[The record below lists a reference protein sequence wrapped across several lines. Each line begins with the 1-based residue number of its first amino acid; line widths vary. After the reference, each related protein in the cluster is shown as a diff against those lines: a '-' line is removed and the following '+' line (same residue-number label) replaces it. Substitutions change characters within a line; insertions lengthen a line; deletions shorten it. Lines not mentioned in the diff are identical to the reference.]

1 MERQESLRSLETEL
15 QQLVSVSK
23 TNLPSTSTQLETIS
37 RIKSITTF
45 LVNNSPGVL
54 ADDSVLNIIVLC
66 DDILLCFKNE
76 YSRSVK
82 ILMNLLEV
90 LSTKGPSQIVRKCL
104 RTIHSMLVSLC
115 QGNQIHDT
123 TKSLYLFD
131 GLKYSDT
138 AFKNDTEHVIIRYFS
153 VSLSFISK
161 HPDHFTTAEVMRFT
175 KADTP
180 FFCWLY
186 MTPKETSQ
194 PYMKHISYAFKA
206 LSKSAK
212 TETQTLRY
220 LIRCFV
226 CLVIEAE
233 NVEMLKNTIISD
245 IQEKTQ
251 HLSSYEMNTIR
262 DDVYL
267 VIKAFQMDGPRSQQI
282 EVLRNVFHIHQP
294 LSEFK
299 IDNLTDLP
307 KLLDNLQLSDYA
319 TLSRFLNDHTDEKL
333 LESFLFRKGL
343 YKVLK
348 SVDMSQNSSQVL
360 VISILAYIERVSS
373 KRSCISITGVLHI
386 LDYITIRIKDMSP
399 DGNEPFLNSCLQ
411 HLLHIFEKRQQ
422 VKRMRNLSSLYYNFA
437 TTLYHEHRQTCV
449 SFWNNS
455 LEIETDL
462 KNHHHQYNDHLLKKS
477 VRICNFLI
485 ELAKFDEASKVLSAC
500 FFDQSYNAELSIND
514 LFVCLKGKNGN
525 FIKLACK
532 LILKSQNVKFLWALS
547 KNQGLITCVS
557 LEVCTMLTQ
566 MLEAKAQPLI
576 TKIILMLKVNLTDI
590 GLFLLFISKISF
602 IIKFSI
608 TFKSIGNLKIL
619 KESAAYDLRGVI
631 KAHLYLL
638 QAYSSPRNMEK
649 LLFNAYR
656 CITTREYKADYT
668 PCDYEVDVLATVS
681 RVFQYHNLM
690 KFMIAPLEN
699 SLKECAFTKSQRQ
712 KVLFELSSCY
722 NRLGLKK
729 HASSLDIKPG
739 CDPSSKIMWALHN
752 CMLIEIDSHIFM
764 PQDMIKKSYNKLMS
778 AIVNDNDFTFKG
790 KRDSSLIIDLIFL
803 LARVSHLHALLSM
816 NFGHPSA
823 SVLSFKRSIRILQSV
838 LKNFLLP
845 NSSLSLTLNE
855 KMLTTCEYSMRSVEG
870 YNSLL
875 NCLFHYGL
883 GKEIDYFIKEY
894 WSFVKTQ
901 PSKYVHCSCLIDSAL
916 FEALRGR
923 YKEAADCLSAGT
935 SEYKTLTFVAEN
947 QLHILAVQQMVYH
960 QSQNS
965 DDFTNAAERYDSIMD
980 NLLTFKEHPLN
991 SCDDSEHRDEHL
1003 YIQDQEYL
1011 RSEWSRCQRIRS
1023 LDNMVVMN
1031 LHAIMSND
1039 TITKS
1044 QYELQKIDEEI
1055 QKKVGSQTLEFLI
1068 SYPLYC
1074 STENRASLS
1083 SYASSFNK
1091 RILAMNSFQ
1100 ICSQM
1105 SSRERKSMLETLT
1118 TVFNCLIPFQK
1129 EADLH
1134 AIYQFLSISYDQNR
1148 FEPFIIEKELAC
1160 QIEDPKTVLPPRLM
1174 DTNFDIKLL
1183 SNSRKLC
1190 DLLPQNWAVISIDT
1204 HNTKDFLTLTKYL
1217 AGGSSPIMVNIPLT
1231 KAENGSRNMFSVKF
1245 AIHEFEDIIQKSD
1258 ATTSYRVT
1266 SSIKTKQDR
1275 VAWWTARR
1283 SLDNDLENLLMRIE
1297 TVWFGGLSSLFG
1309 DFIFDVKILKAF
1321 KSSFVSIIADN
1332 VTKAGSEHTVIEKL
1346 RSIGP
1351 ELFSLF
1357 LQLAMNPSD
1366 NYMEDLLFY
1375 FLDAITGLGREFD
1388 YRRLDM
1394 DSLYTDIIA
1403 LCNKTISDIDC
1414 ESLRHIEHTVLV
1426 LSDGCVKLPWESI
1439 PSLRGKSV
1447 SRMPSITQLVEYLKN
1462 FGTLISEGV
1471 SADNGYY
1478 ILNPGG
1484 DLVKTESRFKEKFEV
1499 MSGWSGITGKRPSE
1513 ETILNA
1519 LSKKELYF
1527 YAGHGGGEQ
1536 YIRSK
1541 SIQKFE
1547 KLPPCLLLGCS
1558 SGSLHV
1564 SGICHSYGTVYNY
1577 IIGKS
1582 PMILANLWDV
1592 TDKDIDR
1599 FTLNTLE
1606 KWGLFVDY
1614 DSIDIV
1620 DSLDNFENDNNH
1632 TLCECVAKSRNSCKL
1647 KYLNGAAPV
1656 VYGLPLKLKLNS

>member
-1 MERQESLRSLETEL
+1 MEHQESLRSLETEL

-23 TNLPSTSTQLETIS
+23 TNLPSNSIQLETIS
-37 RIKSITTF
+37 RIKSITLF
-45 LVNNSPGVL
+45 LANSSPDVL
-54 ADDSVLNIIVLC
+54 ADDYVLKIITLC

-90 LSTKGPSQIVRKCL
+90 FSAKGPSQIVRKCL
-104 RTIHSMLVSLC
+104 LTIHRMLVSLC
-115 QGNQIHDT
+115 QGNQIDDT
-123 TKSLYLFD
+123 TKSLHLFD

-138 AFKNDTEHVIIRYFS
+138 AFKNDTEHVVIRYFS
-153 VSLSFISK
+153 VTLSFISK
-161 HPDHFTTAEVMRFT
+161 HPGSFNTAEVMRFT

-186 MTPKETSQ
+186 MTPKEVSQ

-220 LIRCFV
+220 LIRCFI
-226 CLVIEAE
+226 CLLIEAE
-233 NVEMLKNTIISD
+233 NDEKLKSTIISD
-245 IQEKTQ
+245 IQERTQ
-251 HLSSYEMNTIR
+251 YLSSYEINTIR

-267 VIKAFQMDGPRSQQI
+267 VIKTFQMDGPSSQQI
-282 EVLRNVFHIHQP
+282 EVLGNALHIHEP
-294 LSEFK
+294 LSEPK

-319 TLSRFLNDHTDEKL
+319 TLSRFLNDRIDEEL
-333 LESFLFRKGL
+333 LESFSFRKGL

-373 KRSCISITGVLHI
+373 KRSCLSITGVLHI
-386 LDYITIRIKDMSP
+386 LDYITIRIKDMGP

-437 TTLYHEHRQTCV
+437 TALYREHRQTCV

-455 LEIETDL
+455 LEIESDL
-462 KNHHHQYNDHLLKKS
+462 KNHHHQYNDQLLKKS

-500 FFDQSYNAELSIND
+500 FSEQSYNTELSITD
-514 LFVCLKGKNGN
+514 IFAFLKEKNGN
-525 FIKLACK
+525 FMKLACK

-547 KNQGLITCVS
+547 KNQSLITCVS
-557 LEVCTMLTQ
+557 LEICTMLTQ
-566 MLEAKAQPLI
+566 ILKAKAQPLI
-576 TKIILMLKVNLTDI
+576 TKIILMLKGNLTDV

-608 TFKSIGNLKIL
+608 TFKSMGNLKIS

-638 QAYSSPRNMEK
+638 QAHSSPRNMEK

-668 PCDYEVDVLATVS
+668 PCDYEVDVLTTAS
-681 RVFQYHNLM
+681 RIFQYHNLM
-690 KFMIAPLEN
+690 KFMIAPLEK
-699 SLKECAFTKSQRQ
+699 SLKECTFTKLQRQ

-739 CDPSSKIMWALHN
+739 YDASSKITWALHN
-752 CMLIEIDSHIFM
+752 CMLIEIDRHVFT
-764 PQDMIKKSYNKLMS
+764 PQNVIKKSYNELMS
-778 AIVNDNDFTFKG
+778 TIVNDNDFTFKG
-790 KRDSSLIIDLIFL
+790 KKDSSLIIDLIFL

-816 NFGHPSA
+816 NFGRPSA

-855 KMLTTCEYSMRSVEG
+855 KMLTTYEYSMRSVEC

-894 WSFVKTQ
+894 WSFVETQ
-901 PSKYVHCSCLIDSAL
+901 PSKYVHCSCLVDSAL

-923 YKEAADCLSAGT
+923 YKEAVDCLSAGT
-935 SEYKTLTFVAEN
+935 SEYKSLTFIGEN

-960 QSQNS
+960 QLQNS
-965 DDFTNAAERYDSIMD
+965 NDLSNAAERYDSIID
-980 NLLTFKEHPLN
+980 NLLIFKEHTLN
-991 SCDDSEHRDEHL
+991 SCDDSKHADEHL

-1023 LDNMVVMN
+1023 LDNMKMN
-1031 LHAIMSND
+1031 LNAIMSND

-1055 QKKVGSQTLEFLI
+1055 QKKIGSQTLEFLI

-1083 SYASSFNK
+1083 SSISSFNEC
-1091 RILAMNSFQ
+1091 ILAMNSFQ

-1105 SSRERKSMLETLT
+1105 SSGERQSMMETLT

-1129 EADLH
+1129 EDDLH
-1134 AIYQFLSISYDQNR
+1134 AIYQFLSMSYDQNR

-1174 DTNFDIKLL
+1174 DTNSDINIL

-1190 DLLPQNWAVISIDT
+1190 DILPQNWAVISIDT
-1204 HNTKDFLTLTKYL
+1204 HITKNFLTLTKYL
-1217 AGGSSPIMVNIPLT
+1217 SGGSSPIMVNIPLT
-1231 KAENGSRNMFSVKF
+1231 KVGNGSKNIFSVKF

-1258 ATTSYRVT
+1258 ATTSYKVT

-1321 KSSFVSIIADN
+1321 KNGFVSIIADN
-1332 VTKAGSEHTVIEKL
+1332 LTKAGSEHAVIEKL
-1346 RSIGP
+1346 QSIGP

-1375 FLDAITGLGREFD
+1375 FLDAITGLGRKFD
-1388 YRRLDM
+1388 YRQLDM

-1403 LCNKTISDIDC
+1403 LCNKTITDIDC
-1414 ESLRHIEHTVLV
+1414 ESSKHIEHTVLV

-1447 SRMPSITQLVEYLKN
+1447 SRMPSITHLVEYLEN
-1462 FGTLISEGV
+1462 FGTLLSQGV

-1541 SIQKFE
+1541 SIQKLE

-1558 SGSLHV
+1558 SGNLHV

-1620 DSLDNFENDNNH
+1620 DSLDNSENDNNH

-1656 VYGLPLKLKLNS
+1656 VYGLPLKLKSNS